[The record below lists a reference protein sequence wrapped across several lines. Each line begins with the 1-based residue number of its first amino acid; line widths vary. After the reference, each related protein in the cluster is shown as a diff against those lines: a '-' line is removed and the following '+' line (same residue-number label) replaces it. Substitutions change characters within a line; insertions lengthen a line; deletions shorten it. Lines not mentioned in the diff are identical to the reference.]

1 VHACSYRKNN
11 LKSVLLLKFGDWI
24 TSYLAN
30 CLLGIISTLK
40 TGREEWKTMHLSS

>member
-1 VHACSYRKNN
+1 MQLQEKQFEI
-11 LKSVLLLKFGDWI
+11 SVVVKFGDWI